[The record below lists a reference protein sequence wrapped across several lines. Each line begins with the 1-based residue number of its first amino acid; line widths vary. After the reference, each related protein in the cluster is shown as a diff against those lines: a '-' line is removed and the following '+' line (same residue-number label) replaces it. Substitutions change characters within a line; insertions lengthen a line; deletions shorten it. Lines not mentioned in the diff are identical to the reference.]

1 MTPARSHPHLD
12 VLFITPEIHPLNKTG
27 GLGEVSAALPTALSE
42 LGADVRILIP
52 GYPQVLNGLKNK
64 QKIAEFAAQA
74 SFPAATLLS
83 AKLPFGTSGNVPLF
97 IIDCPELYW
106 RDGGPY
112 TDAQGHNWPDN
123 AIRFGLLSRIGA
135 ILASDATPLDWHPDV
150 VHCNDWQSGLV
161 PAYLHFH
168 KGTKAASLM
177 VIHNLAFQG
186 VFSPETVSQLGLP
199 QTSFHAEGVEYYG
212 GMSFLKAGLYYCD
225 HIVTVSPTYAR
236 EIQVLPLGFGME
248 GLLSRR
254 HERIT
259 GIVNG
264 ISDEWNPLNDPHL
277 EQNYSMDDLSGK
289 VINKTV
295 LQQQLGLTVDPDIPL
310 FGAVSRLTYQKGYDL
325 LLRIVTQLIDIPGQL
340 AILGSGEAMLEQE
353 LMRMARN
360 HSGKMAVRLGFD
372 EKLAHLIEAGADSFL
387 MPSRFEPCGLNQMYS
402 QCYGTPPLVHGTGG
416 LLDTVVDCTP
426 QSLADGTATGFVFHE
441 LTPEAFLGT
450 LERTVAAYRDKPVW
464 CRLMRN
470 GMAQDFSWRASAAD
484 YQKIYLSLLNR
495 KR

>member
-1 MTPARSHPHLD
+1 MTPARSHSHLD

-27 GLGEVSAALPTALSE
+27 GLGEVSAALPTALTE

-64 QKIAEFAAQA
+64 RKITEFAAQS

-83 AKLPFGTSGNVPLF
+83 AKLPFGTSDNVPLF

-112 TDAQGHNWPDN
+112 TDVQGHNWPDN
-123 AIRFGLLSRIGA
+123 AIRFGLLSKIGA
-135 ILASDATPLDWHPDV
+135 ILASDASPLDWHPDV

-264 ISDEWNPLNDPHL
+264 ISEEWNPVNDPHL

-295 LQQQLGLTVDPDIPL
+295 LQQQLGLAVDPDVPL

-325 LLRIVTQLIDIPGQL
+325 LLRVVTQLIDIPGQL

-360 HSGKMAVRLGFD
+360 HPGKMAVRVGFD

-426 QSLADGTATGFVFHE
+426 ESLADGTATGFVFHE
-441 LTPEAFLGT
+441 LTPEGFLVR

-464 CRLMRN
+464 RRLMRN
-470 GMAQDFSWRASAAD
+470 GMAQDFSWRASAVD
-484 YQKIYLSLLNR
+484 YRKIYLSLLSQ
-495 KR
+495 KQ